1 MNNIYEYIDHE
12 TGEIVEYRSE
22 VDLSLLEK
30 YNQWMIDQRLS
41 PPSYSPQ
48 EYADHVANELAKL
61 RVLKA
66 VEFIER
72 YNSGTVWEPA
82 MVNSLLEIL
91 KNAKE

>member
-48 EYADHVANELAKL
+48 EYALHVENELAKL
-61 RVLKA
+61 RVAKA
-66 VEFIER
+66 VAFIEQ
-72 YNSGTVWEPA
+72 YNMDVVWEPA
-82 MVNSLLEIL
+82 MVDSLLEIL

>member
-30 YNQWMIDQRLS
+30 YNQWVTDQRLY
-41 PPSYSPQ
+41 PRTHSPQ
-48 EYADHVANELAKL
+48 EYAQHVENELAKL
-61 RVLKA
+61 RVAKA
-66 VEFIER
+66 VEFIET
-72 YNSGTVWEPA
+72 YNMGTAWEPA
-82 MVNSLLEIL
+82 MIDSLLEIL